1 MLRAY
6 AKCLKELHRRDEY
19 MRVMMSLLSK
29 VIIRQR
35 TLSIPRLRSPTTKPS
50 SAWIDD
56 GDVNVSGVLD
66 QIVTFSMEMPYD
78 FTAMMSDFFSD
89 INVDQE
95 VLHYDEKDGF
105 SLNVQFRHLLQ
116 DPLML
121 DRVRLRLSHSR
132 ESGQEIWLESDGQ
145 VSLKNGL
152 VKLRLQSNVR
162 CRKQRD
168 ALDLT
173 DSYRSLPMEYIS
185 LTSSI

>member
-29 VIIRQR
+29 VIVRQR
-35 TLSIPRLRSPTTKPS
+35 ALSIPRSRFPITDTS
-50 SAWIDD
+50 STWLDD
-56 GDVNVSGVLD
+56 GNVDVSGVLE
-66 QIVTFSMEMPYD
+66 QIVAYSVEMPYD
-78 FTAMMSDFFSD
+78 FTAMMNDFFND
-89 INVDQE
+89 IHVDQE

-116 DPLML
+116 DPLTL

-132 ESGQEIWLESDGQ
+132 ELGQEIWLESDGQ

-152 VKLRLQSNVR
+152 VRLRLQSNVR
-162 CRKQRD
+162 CREQWD
-168 ALDLT
+168 ALVLT
-173 DSYRSLPMEYIS
+173 DSYRLLPMEYIS
-185 LTSSI
+185 STSSI